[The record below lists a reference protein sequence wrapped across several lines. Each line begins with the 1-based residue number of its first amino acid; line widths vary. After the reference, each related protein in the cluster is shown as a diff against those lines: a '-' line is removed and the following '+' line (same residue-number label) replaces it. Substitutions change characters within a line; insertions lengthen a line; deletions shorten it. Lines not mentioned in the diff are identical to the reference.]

1 MLAAR
6 PRSDEARRRELA
18 QREAPLRVLV
28 SCNTT
33 RFRDAEQQ
41 RAFWD
46 VFRRI
51 EAADAVA
58 LSACDVA
65 DETPL
70 GFDPARQCVLARA
83 RRERVRA
90 DSEKERFATH
100 ATAGSLASRALRRPS
115 EWLQALLLIDCDK

>member
-28 SCNTT
+28 RGNTT

-41 RAFWD
+41 RAFGR
-46 VFRRI
+46 VFRGV

-65 DETPL
+65 DEAAL
-70 GFDPARQCVLARA
+70 GLDPARQRVLARA
-83 RRERVRA
+83 RRERVCA
-90 DSEKERFATH
+90 DYEEESFAT
-100 ATAGSLASRALRRPS
+100 P
-115 EWLQALLLIDCDK
+115 C